1 MIWWS
6 DAPSATTTPAA
17 PTDGSKTPGQFF
29 ISTSAVDVREA
40 QDVKQQKKKG
50 EGRGGDQE
58 WRIKEMGFWDA

>member
-17 PTDGSKTPGQFF
+17 PTDGSKNPGQFF

-58 WRIKEMGFWDA
+58 